1 MLNKCFVL
9 LQRKTISNIACNFY
23 AANIRKKMRLTK
35 KSREKL
41 KDKSIY
47 RALEDALEL
56 THHALDRWR
65 SSQRT
70 PYYHKSPLVRGAF
83 LEITGLTEEEAFEMN
98 DEERALWE
106 LENNIKND
114 VL

>member
-1 MLNKCFVL
+1 
-9 LQRKTISNIACNFY
+9 
-23 AANIRKKMRLTK
+23 MRLTK

-65 SSQRT
+65 SSQKT
-70 PYYHKSPLVRGAF
+70 THYHKSPLVRGAF
-83 LEITGLTEEEAFEMN
+83 LHITALTEQEAFEMN